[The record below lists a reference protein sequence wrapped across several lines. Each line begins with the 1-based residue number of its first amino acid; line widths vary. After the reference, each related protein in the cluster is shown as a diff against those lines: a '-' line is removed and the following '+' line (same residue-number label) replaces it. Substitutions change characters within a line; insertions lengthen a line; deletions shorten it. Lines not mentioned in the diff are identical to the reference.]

1 MPTASSAAYGAY
13 VPRPITRQITY
24 IHVRPKVDSY
34 AQAPLAIAPPT
45 QWAAATFTQWA
56 PPPYGQWI
64 PPPSQQWVSPSSIQL
79 ESSSSLTPS
88 LT

>member
-1 MPTASSAAYGAY
+1 MPTASSAAYGVY
-13 VPRPITRQITY
+13 VPRPVTRQITY
-24 IHVRPKVDSY
+24 INVRPKVDSY
-34 AQAPLAIAPPT
+34 AQAPLAVAPP
-45 QWAAATFTQWA
+45 TQWA